1 MDIDALRSVAP
12 AGAPQPGEET
22 VDVAA
27 RRTARSAAVHA
38 RAQYRRAQRLDIK
51 RNRIAAGS
59 GETMSRGEWQLLSSL
74 DDDSLRRWT
83 NDLTIQAGNGTIRR
97 IDGTPTMLGSNTH
110 SNTRRVLDR
119 FEPLRAEQL
128 DLTQYI

>member
-1 MDIDALRSVAP
+1 MDR
-12 AGAPQPGEET
+12 
-22 VDVAA
+22 
-27 RRTARSAAVHA
+27 
-38 RAQYRRAQRLDIK
+38 K
-51 RNRIAAGS
+51 RKRMNAGS

-97 IDGTPTMLGSNTH
+97 SDGTPAMLGSNTH
-110 SNTRRVLDR
+110 SNTRRVLDS